1 MLPQIR
7 KYSLPNQLALGALTA
22 VIAIFIVLITA
33 IDVLFNK
40 QVTEIVTDHQ
50 ITEVKLIAH
59 ELETQYHDIE
69 LSLNRSA
76 NYLDSELSRSINK
89 SGSRWAWEN
98 TPLQQANTALSQLKT
113 RLEADVVLFEKGSS
127 GLTVLAS
134 TTPDFQGRLSSPSQ
148 SNQYTGK
155 WRLNQH
161 NYFVTYQASSRYPDL
176 AFAIAIPYEQIL
188 ESMQANLN
196 TIQIGKRGYVYVTDA
211 AEEKGKL
218 IVHPTTSVLNK
229 NVFELFPSARSDFEP
244 MYQNQ
249 AGVTTYTIKVA
260 GQDAAAEESKV
271 IYQRVDGW
279 NWVVA
284 IKTYSSEYNDEIF
297 MILYFVAGICAIAA
311 GLLALTLW
319 LFIRS
324 SLRPLRDIAHG
335 VEEIGHGNLSYR
347 FKANVSRDSNNETH
361 KLQRSIQLMRDGLAG
376 LITEVQT
383 SSEQLL
389 QSAKAINQSN
399 DELITCATNSSN
411 SCAQVAAAIEQV
423 SASIEEVA
431 QSSTEVSQ
439 ETVSVNATT
448 QQGHQATQQVE
459 ITVSKLSAS
468 FENAAKTIR
477 EVESSTTNIGSVVNV
492 INEIAEQTNLLALN
506 AAIEAARAGEQG
518 RGFAVVADE
527 VRVLAQRTQ
536 QSTEEIQQVVDRLQ
550 RGSRSAVETMQQ
562 GSDQV
567 GSSVEQATQAGRLL
581 ASINDSMDVVAQQI
595 AGVAA
600 STEEQSVATTQI
612 RGNAAE
618 LQTSASNTFEEA
630 QKSRDESLKIHQ
642 LALTLQQNLTRFVL

>member
-98 TPLQQANTALSQLKT
+98 APLQQANTALSQLKT

-134 TTPDFQGRLSSPSQ
+134 TTPDFQGHLSSPNH

-176 AFAIAIPYEQIL
+176 AFAIAIPYETIL

-196 TIQIGKRGYVYVTDA
+196 TIRIGKRGYVYVTDA

-477 EVESSTTNIGSVVNV
+477 EVESSATNIGSVVNV

>member
-1 MLPQIR
+1 
-7 KYSLPNQLALGALTA
+7 
-22 VIAIFIVLITA
+22 
-33 IDVLFNK
+33 
-40 QVTEIVTDHQ
+40 
-50 ITEVKLIAH
+50 
-59 ELETQYHDIE
+59 
-69 LSLNRSA
+69 
-76 NYLDSELSRSINK
+76 
-89 SGSRWAWEN
+89 
-98 TPLQQANTALSQLKT
+98 
-113 RLEADVVLFEKGSS
+113 
-127 GLTVLAS
+127 
-134 TTPDFQGRLSSPSQ
+134 
-148 SNQYTGK
+148 
-155 WRLNQH
+155 
-161 NYFVTYQASSRYPDL
+161 
-176 AFAIAIPYEQIL
+176 
-188 ESMQANLN
+188 
-196 TIQIGKRGYVYVTDA
+196 
-211 AEEKGKL
+211 
-218 IVHPTTSVLNK
+218 
-229 NVFELFPSARSDFEP
+229 
-244 MYQNQ
+244 
-249 AGVTTYTIKVA
+249 
-260 GQDAAAEESKV
+260 
-271 IYQRVDGW
+271 
-279 NWVVA
+279 
-284 IKTYSSEYNDEIF
+284 
-297 MILYFVAGICAIAA
+297 
-311 GLLALTLW
+311 
-319 LFIRS
+319 
-324 SLRPLRDIAHG
+324 
-335 VEEIGHGNLSYR
+335 
-347 FKANVSRDSNNETH
+347 
-361 KLQRSIQLMRDGLAG
+361 MRDGLAG

-389 QSAKAINQSN
+389 QSAKAINKSN

-423 SASIEEVA
+423 STSIEEVA

>member
-1 MLPQIR
+1 
-7 KYSLPNQLALGALTA
+7 
-22 VIAIFIVLITA
+22 
-33 IDVLFNK
+33 
-40 QVTEIVTDHQ
+40 DHQ
-50 ITEVKLIAH
+50 MTEVKLIAH

-76 NYLDSELSRSINK
+76 NYLDSELNRSINK
-89 SGSRWAWEN
+89 SGSSWVWNNA
-98 TPLQQANTALSQLKT
+98 PLQQANTALSQLKT

-134 TTPDFQGRLSSPSQ
+134 TTPDFQGRLSSPSHN
-148 SNQYTGK
+148 NQYTGK

-448 QQGHQATQQVE
+448 QQGYQATQQVE

>member
-134 TTPDFQGRLSSPSQ
+134 TTPDFQGRLSSPSH

-211 AEEKGKL
+211 ADEKGKL

-249 AGVTTYTIKVA
+249 AGVATYTIKVA

-284 IKTYSSEYNDEIF
+284 IKTYSSEYYDEIF

-319 LFIRS
+319 LYIRS
-324 SLRPLRDIAHG
+324 SLRPLRDITHA

-389 QSAKAINQSN
+389 QSAKAINKSN

-423 SASIEEVA
+423 STSIEEVA

-642 LALTLQQNLTRFVL
+642 LALTLQQNLTRFTL

>member
-98 TPLQQANTALSQLKT
+98 APLQQANTALSQLKT

-134 TTPDFQGRLSSPSQ
+134 TTPDFQGHLSSPNH

-176 AFAIAIPYEQIL
+176 AFAIAIPYETIL

-196 TIQIGKRGYVYVTDA
+196 TIRIGKRGYVYVTDA

>member
-89 SGSRWAWEN
+89 SGSRWAWEK

-188 ESMQANLN
+188 ENIQVNLN

>member
-98 TPLQQANTALSQLKT
+98 TPLQQANTAFSQLKT

-134 TTPDFQGRLSSPSQ
+134 TTPDFQGHLSSPNH

-176 AFAIAIPYEQIL
+176 AFAIAIPYEAIL

-196 TIQIGKRGYVYVTDA
+196 TIRIGKRGYVYVTDA

>member
-98 TPLQQANTALSQLKT
+98 APLQQANTALSQLKT

-134 TTPDFQGRLSSPSQ
+134 TTPDFQGHLSSPNHG
-148 SNQYTGK
+148 NQYTGK

-176 AFAIAIPYEQIL
+176 AFAIAIPYETIL

-218 IVHPTTSVLNK
+218 IVHPTASVLNK

-249 AGVTTYTIKVA
+249 AGVATYTIKVA

-284 IKTYSSEYNDEIF
+284 IKTYSSEYYDEIF

-319 LFIRS
+319 LYIRS
-324 SLRPLRDIAHG
+324 SLRPLRDITHA

-389 QSAKAINQSN
+389 QSAKAINKSN

-423 SASIEEVA
+423 STSIEEVA

-642 LALTLQQNLTRFVL
+642 LALTLQQNLTRFTL